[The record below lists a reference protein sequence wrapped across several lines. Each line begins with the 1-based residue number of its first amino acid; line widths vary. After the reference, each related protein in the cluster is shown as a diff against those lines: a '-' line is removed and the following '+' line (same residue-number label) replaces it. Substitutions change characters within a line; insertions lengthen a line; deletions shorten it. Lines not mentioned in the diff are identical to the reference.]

1 MARIF
6 EFSRLIAERELL
18 VANRQLSQVSQSR
31 REHEEKATFHIEQA
45 TRLERDEATLTAQVK
60 RLEAMLFDAGTSEE
74 AR

>member
-1 MARIF
+1 MSAKVY
-6 EFSRLIAERELL
+6 EFSHLVAERELL

-60 RLEAMLFDAGTSEE
+60 RLEEALYGEGTQD
-74 AR
+74 